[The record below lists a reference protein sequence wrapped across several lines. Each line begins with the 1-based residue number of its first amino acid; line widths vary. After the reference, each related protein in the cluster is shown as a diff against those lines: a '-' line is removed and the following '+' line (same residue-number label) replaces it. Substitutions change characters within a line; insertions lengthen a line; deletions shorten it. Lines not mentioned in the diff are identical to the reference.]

1 MAYKIYKVHTEH
13 YREWPYYKTHD
24 WHNVQPVVNDF
35 VVETDDPSTIEATA
49 RQRVGARRFKTL
61 MTNEVKQS

>member
-1 MAYKIYKVHTEH
+1 MAYKIYKVYTEH
-13 YREWPYYKTHD
+13 YDSHPYYRTYNTDK
-24 WHNVQPVVNDF
+24 QPVVNDF
-35 VVETDDPSTIEATA
+35 VVETDDPSTIEELA